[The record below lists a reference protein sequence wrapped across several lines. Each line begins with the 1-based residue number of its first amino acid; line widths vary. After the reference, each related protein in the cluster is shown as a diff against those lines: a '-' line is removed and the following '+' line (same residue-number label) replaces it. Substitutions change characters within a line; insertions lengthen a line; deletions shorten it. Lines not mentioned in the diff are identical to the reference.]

1 MEEDMKCQAHGLC
14 GNEADPTLIAY
25 EERWPVKRFSCCRK
39 CWEPGWDVPPEPPE
53 EVEVRDAD

>member
-1 MEEDMKCQAHGLC
+1 MKCQAHGLC